1 MEEELKSLPPWS
13 LPIRIVVLVL
23 LMLYLSVMVLAPLTN
38 PVGAP
43 ELTTPVAKAVSPVHQ
58 ALYLNHGYRFFAPD
72 PGPSH
77 SVAYEIEIAD
87 GKQIKGH
94 FPDRDGTFPRLLYH
108 RWFMLSESVYREFS
122 LLSMKPEI
130 DKILQQFDDQIA
142 DLARRGETEQSKVL
156 AAERDE
162 AKVRLNAAQVKF
174 DGLMLKLAR
183 NLVGR
188 FAAGEQ
194 PPKSIRMWIQRRIQP
209 STQQSRS
216 GIKLTDQ
223 SLLTQAEVAFFTAD
237 QLAISEQVESQPEL
251 ETIDAG
257 GGDE

>member
-94 FPDRDGTFPRLLYH
+94 FPDRDGTFLRLLYH

-142 DLARRGETEQSKVL
+142 DLAHRGETEQSKVL

-223 SLLTQAEVAFFTAD
+223 SLLTQAEVAFLTAD
-237 QLAISEQVESQPEL
+237 QLAISEQVESQSEL

-257 GGDE
+257 DDDE

>member
-216 GIKLTDQ
+216 GIKLT
-223 SLLTQAEVAFFTAD
+223 
-237 QLAISEQVESQPEL
+237 QVESQSEL

-257 GGDE
+257 GDDE

>member
-43 ELTTPVAKAVSPVHQ
+43 QLTTPIAQKVSPVHQ
-58 ALYLNHGYRFFAPD
+58 ALYLNHGYRFFAPN

-77 SVAYEIEIAD
+77 IVVYEIETVD
-87 GKQIKGH
+87 GEQIKGH
-94 FPDRDGTFPRLLYH
+94 FPDRDNTSPRLLYH
-108 RWFMLSESVYREFS
+108 RWFMLSESVYRQYANLS
-122 LLSMKPEI
+122 L
-130 DKILQQFDDQIA
+130 DV
-142 DLARRGETEQSKVL
+142 RGEEQLRKVDERIAVLVNQGEVELSKKLTE
-156 AAERDE
+156 ERDQGLVDWE
-162 AKVRLNAAQVKF
+162 RF
-174 DGLMLKLAR
+174 DGLMLNLAR

-188 FAAGEQ
+188 FAEGEQ

-223 SLLTQAEVAFFTAD
+223 SLLTQAEVAFFTTD